1 MTAKA
6 KFAVALLII
15 ATLVGVGWYVVRYSP
30 LLVVQKISITGV
42 QGPLVDQV
50 RTLVTVPKGTP
61 LVTVDDA
68 TIKKQIEKIP
78 SIKTA
83 SIRRGWPNT
92 LVVAITLRT
101 PIAWASGSTAG
112 VNARA
117 VIIDDSGVV
126 ITKAASTPNNLVE
139 ITVNPVSPGGLAAL
153 NVYQALPQDLKA
165 LVVRIGSE
173 KASSID
179 SVTLYLKDKSQVLWG
194 SSELMARKADVLRA
208 LLVQKADRYDVSA
221 PDLPTTVTR

>member
-1 MTAKA
+1 MTVKA
-6 KFAVALLII
+6 KFAL
-15 ATLVGVGWYVVRYSP
+15 ATLVLATVIGAGWYVVRYSP
-30 LLVVQKISITGV
+30 LLVVQKIAITGIE
-42 QGPLVDQV
+42 GPLVDQV

-61 LVTVDDA
+61 LVVVDGA
-68 TIKKQIEKIP
+68 GIKAQIEQIP
-78 SIKTA
+78 QVKTA

-92 LVVAITLRT
+92 LVVAVAVRT
-101 PIAWASGSTAG
+101 PVAWASGSTAG

-117 VIIDDSGVV
+117 VVVDDAGVV
-126 ITKAASTPNNLVE
+126 ITKVAAKPNALVE
-139 ITVNPVSPGGLAAL
+139 LTVKPQSPGGLAAL
-153 NVYQALPQDLKA
+153 NVYQALPDDLKS

-194 SSELMARKADVLRA
+194 SSELMNRKADVLRA
-208 LLVQKADRYDVSA
+208 LMVQKADRYDVSA